1 MIGQI
6 ALIALGSND
15 GSFRGDVAENV
26 AWAVE
31 RVGALAHGAVRVSP
45 FYATP
50 AYPAGAGP
58 DFVNAAMA
66 FATDLDAAV
75 LLAQL
80 HAIEAE
86 AGRIRRVRWGQR
98 SLDLDLIALGGQVLP
113 DAATQVHWR
122 NLPADVQALAA
133 PDRLILPHPRLQ
145 DRSFV
150 LVPLAEVAPGWR
162 HPLLGLS
169 VAQMLD
175 RLSDADR
182 AGVVR
187 LERPSAKC

>member
-1 MIGQI
+1 M
-6 ALIALGSND
+6 
-15 GSFRGDVAENV
+15 
-26 AWAVE
+26 
-31 RVGALAHGAVRVSP
+31 
-45 FYATP
+45 
-50 AYPAGAGP
+50 
-58 DFVNAAMA
+58 
-66 FATDLDAAV
+66 
-75 LLAQL
+75 
-80 HAIEAE
+80 
-86 AGRIRRVRWGQR
+86 
-98 SLDLDLIALGGQVLP
+98 LP
-113 DAATQVHWR
+113 DAATQVHWC

-150 LVPLAEVAPGWR
+150 LVPLADVAPDWR

-175 RLSDADR
+175 RLYDADR